1 MVPAVVGSLARLG
14 LSVIVEKG
22 AGVAAGFPDEAYA
35 ARAARIAS
43 RAEVLSTDIVLGVR
57 APGTEDLEDPSTLA
71 ALRPDQVV
79 IGTARALDAPE
90 GVGRVADRG
99 VTLFAIELL
108 PRISRAQTM
117 DVLSSQATVAGYKA
131 VLVAAE
137 RLPKM
142 FPLLTTAAGTVTPA
156 RVLVVGA
163 GVAGLQAIA
172 TARRLGAV
180 VEGYDVRPAAAE
192 QIASLGA
199 RVVSL
204 DADAGAEESTG
215 YARAMD
221 DAFYERQ
228 RDQLGAVVDRS
239 DVAITTAMVP
249 GRRAP
254 VLVSADAIGR
264 MRPGSVVVD
273 LAAGQGGNCEP
284 TEPDRE
290 VQVGGAVVLGPT
302 NLPATIPFHASQ
314 MLAKNLANFTAL
326 LIRDGR
332 IAVDTDDEIL
342 RGTLAARD
350 GRIVHPAILER
361 LGREADVP
369 LGRPDP

>member
-361 LGREADVP
+361 LGRDADVP

>member
-1 MVPAVVGSLARLG
+1 
-14 LSVIVEKG
+14 
-22 AGVAAGFPDEAYA
+22 
-35 ARAARIAS
+35 
-43 RAEVLSTDIVLGVR
+43 
-57 APGTEDLEDPSTLA
+57 
-71 ALRPDQVV
+71 
-79 IGTARALDAPE
+79 
-90 GVGRVADRG
+90 
-99 VTLFAIELL
+99 
-108 PRISRAQTM
+108 
-117 DVLSSQATVAGYKA
+117 
-131 VLVAAE
+131 
-137 RLPKM
+137 
-142 FPLLTTAAGTVTPA
+142 
-156 RVLVVGA
+156 
-163 GVAGLQAIA
+163 
-172 TARRLGAV
+172 
-180 VEGYDVRPAAAE
+180 
-192 QIASLGA
+192 
-199 RVVSL
+199 
-204 DADAGAEESTG
+204 
-215 YARAMD
+215 MD